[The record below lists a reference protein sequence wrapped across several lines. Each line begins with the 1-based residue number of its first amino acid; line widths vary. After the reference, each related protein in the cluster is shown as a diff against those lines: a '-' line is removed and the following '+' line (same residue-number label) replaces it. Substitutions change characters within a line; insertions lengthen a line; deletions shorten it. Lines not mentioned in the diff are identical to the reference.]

1 MKFKFGLSL
10 IFVLIY
16 NCCLAGLSPEN
27 GIANSNYFYSA
38 TVKKP
43 TDSLE
48 QLKKQIGGFAKKK
61 DYQNAIVHSKKLL
74 LKARVLSDSSHITNA
89 YWRLGYY
96 YKILDQLDSAYFYF
110 DKAYAVNLKLKDSIG
125 SGDRLLDMANIQKS
139 LGDYNAGMVT
149 ATEGL
154 QYLEGTNELE
164 SVIGL
169 YQNIAICQKEL
180 GHPKEA
186 LRWSDKIFSLLKKQ
200 PAADIS
206 TENLYNIKTTRAN
219 ILAELKDY
227 PTSFKILDSIAA
239 NAQGNNPSQFARAI
253 CNKGYYMW
261 LENKDNAQSES
272 LQLEALRI
280 RQELNTAPGL
290 ISSTIHLAEYYFET
304 NKPLALNYAQKALT
318 NSKKT
323 NNPVAILESLD
334 LLLPLKKTLGQDV
347 SEDAIFYSQVQNAL
361 EKTKQAVRAI
371 YAATKYDNDTL
382 EKKNLMLLAQ
392 VAIKDKQKILAISA
406 AIVSLTLIVFVIFYK
421 NQQKKKEQL
430 EMAYK
435 TELRLSKKLH
445 DELGNDIF
453 YLMTQVQKD
462 PQEIVAS
469 EKVIILEGLNS
480 IYQRIRDISKE
491 YTAIDT
497 GENFGKEFLA
507 LLNSYSSTKT
517 KLITKELP
525 PNFWENVSAE
535 VKIEVYRILQE
546 LLVNMKKHS
555 QAHMVAITCT
565 KNNKQV
571 IIKYVDNGVGFS
583 LKKNYMGNGLKNV
596 ENRIKG
602 IKGNII
608 FDSKPNEG
616 VTATITFAI

>member
-1 MKFKFGLSL
+1 MKFKFGLSF

-27 GIANSNYFYSA
+27 GIANSDYHYSA
-38 TVKKP
+38 TVEKP

-48 QLKKQIGGFAKKK
+48 QLKKQIKGFAKKK

-74 LKARVLSDSSHITNA
+74 LKAKVLSDSSHITNA

-154 QYLEGTNELE
+154 LYLEGTNELE

-186 LRWSDKIFSLLKKQ
+186 LRWSDKIFGLLKQ
-200 PAADIS
+200 HPEADIS

-227 PTSFKILDSIAA
+227 PSSFKILDSIAA
-239 NAQGNNPSQFARAI
+239 NAQGSNPSQFARAI

-261 LENKDNAQSES
+261 LENKDNEQSES

-304 NKPLALNYAQKALT
+304 NKPLALDYAQKALS

-323 NNPVAILESLD
+323 NNSVAILEALD

-347 SEDAIFYSQVQNAL
+347 SEDAIFYSQVQNTL

-406 AIVSLTLIVFVIFYK
+406 AIILSTLIVFVIFYK

-462 PQEIVAS
+462 NQDTDS
-469 EKVIILEGLNS
+469 SQKVIILEGLNN

-491 YTAIDT
+491 YTTIDT
-497 GENFGKEFLA
+497 GENFGKEFFS
-507 LLNSYSSTKT
+507 LLNSYSSPKT

-535 VKIEVYRILQE
+535 AKIEVYRVLQE

-555 QAHMVAITCT
+555 QASLVAITCT

-571 IIKYVDNGVGFS
+571 IIKYVDNGVGFNT
-583 LKKNYMGNGLKNV
+583 KENYLGNGLKNV

>member
-16 NCCLAGLSPEN
+16 NCCIAALFSEN
-27 GIANSNYFYSA
+27 GIANSNYYYSA

-74 LKARVLSDSSHITNA
+74 LKAKLASDSSYINNA

-110 DKAYAVNLKLKDSIG
+110 DKTYSMNLKLHDSIG
-125 SGDRLLDMANIQKS
+125 TGDRLLDMANIQKS
-139 LGDYNAGMVT
+139 LGDYNGGMIT

-154 QYLEGTNELE
+154 KYLEGSNEIE
-164 SVIGL
+164 SITGL
-169 YQNIAICQKEL
+169 YQTISVCQKEL
-180 GHPKEA
+180 GNDKEA
-186 LRWSDKIFSLLKKQ
+186 LRWNDKIFSLLNAH
-200 PAADIS
+200 PSADIT
-206 TENLYNIKTTRAN
+206 TENLSVITITRAN
-219 ILAELKDY
+219 ILAELRRY
-227 PTSFKILDSIAA
+227 NSSFSILDSIARSTK
-239 NAQGNNPSQFARAI
+239 GNNQIQYSRAI
-253 CNKGYYMW
+253 CNMGHFKW
-261 LENKDNAQSES
+261 LENKNNPKSES
-272 LQLEALRI
+272 LLLNSLEI
-280 RQELNTAPGL
+280 RQELNTVSGL

-304 NKPLALNYAQKALT
+304 NKPLALAYAQKAFAY
-318 NSKKT
+318 SKKL
-323 NNPVAILESLD
+323 NNSVAILEALD
-334 LLLPLKKTLGQDV
+334 LLLPLKKSLGQDV
-347 SEDAIFYSQVQNAL
+347 SEEAIFYSRVQNKL
-361 EKTKQAVRAI
+361 EKTKQAVRSI

-382 EKKNLMLLAQ
+382 EKRNLMLLAQ
-392 VAIKDKQKILAISA
+392 VANKEKQNIMALSATVISI
-406 AIVSLTLIVFVIFYK
+406 IVIVFVVFYK

-430 EMAYK
+430 EVAYK

-469 EKVIILEGLNS
+469 EKVIILEGLNT
-480 IYQRIRDISKE
+480 IYKRIRDISKE

-497 GENFGKEFLA
+497 GENFEKEFLA
-507 LLNSYSSTKT
+507 LLNSYSSPKT

-525 PNFWENVSAE
+525 SDFWDNVSAE
-535 VKIEVYRILQE
+535 AKIEVYRVLQE

-555 QAHMVAITCT
+555 QASMVAITCT

-571 IIKYVDNGVGFS
+571 VIKYVDNGVGFNTTE
-583 LKKNYMGNGLKNV
+583 NYSGNGLKNV
-596 ENRIKG
+596 ENRMNG
-602 IKGNII
+602 INGNIN

-616 VTATITFAI
+616 VTATIKFAI

>member
-16 NCCLAGLSPEN
+16 NCCIAALFSEN
-27 GIANSNYFYSA
+27 GIANSNYYYSA

-74 LKARVLSDSSHITNA
+74 LKAKLASDSSYINNA

-239 NAQGNNPSQFARAI
+239 NAQGSNPSQFARAI

-347 SEDAIFYSQVQNAL
+347 SEDAIFYSQVQNTL

-462 PQEIVAS
+462 NQDTDS
-469 EKVIILEGLNS
+469 SQKVIILEGLNN

-497 GENFGKEFLA
+497 SENFGKEFLA

-525 PNFWENVSAE
+525 SDFWDNVSAE
-535 VKIEVYRILQE
+535 AKIEVYRVLQE

-555 QAHMVAITCT
+555 QASMVAITCT

-571 IIKYVDNGVGFS
+571 VIKYVDNGVGFS

>member
-1 MKFKFGLSL
+1 MKFKIGLSL

-16 NCCLAGLSPEN
+16 NSCLAGMFLEN
-27 GIANSNYFYSA
+27 SIEKPNYYYS
-38 TVKKP
+38 TSVKKT
-43 TDSLE
+43 TDSLAL
-48 QLKKQIGGFAKKK
+48 LKKQIGEFAKKK
-61 DYQNAIVHSKKLL
+61 DYENAIATSKKLL
-74 LKARVLSDSSHITNA
+74 LKARLLSDSSHITNA

-96 YKILDQLDSAYFYF
+96 LKKLDQLDSAYFYF

-139 LGDYNAGMVT
+139 LGDYNGGMVT

-186 LRWSDKIFSLLKKQ
+186 LRWSDKIFSLLKKH
-200 PAADIS
+200 PSADVS

-219 ILAELKDY
+219 ILAVLKDY

-239 NAQGNNPSQFARAI
+239 ITQGSNPSQFARAI

-261 LENKDNAQSES
+261 LENKDNVQSES
-272 LQLEALRI
+272 LQLEAMRI

-290 ISSTIHLAEYYFET
+290 ISSSIHLAEYYFET
-304 NKPLALNYAQKALT
+304 NKPLALDYAQKALT

-323 NNPVAILESLD
+323 NNPVAILEALD

-347 SEDAIFYSQVQNAL
+347 SEDAIFYSQVQNTL

-392 VAIKDKQKILAISA
+392 VAIKEKQKILAISA
-406 AIVSLTLIVFVIFYK
+406 AIISLTLIVFIIYYK

-430 EMAYK
+430 ETAYK

-453 YLMTQVQKD
+453 YLMTQVEKD
-462 PQEIVAS
+462 NQDTDS
-469 EKVIILEGLNS
+469 SQKVIILEGLNN

-497 GENFGKEFLA
+497 GENFGKEFFS

-525 PNFWENVSAE
+525 SNFWDNVSAGA
-535 VKIEVYRILQE
+535 KIEVYRILQE

-555 QAHMVAITCT
+555 QATLVAITCS

-571 IIKYVDNGVGFS
+571 VIRYVDNGVGFS
-583 LKKNYMGNGLKNV
+583 LKKNYLGNGLKNV

>member
-110 DKAYAVNLKLKDSIG
+110 DKAYALNLKLKDSIG

-239 NAQGNNPSQFARAI
+239 NAQGSNPSQFARAI

-347 SEDAIFYSQVQNAL
+347 SEDAIFYSQVQNTL

-462 PQEIVAS
+462 NQGTDS
-469 EKVIILEGLNS
+469 SQKVIILEGLNS

-497 GENFGKEFLA
+497 SENFGKEFLA

-525 PNFWENVSAE
+525 SDFWDNVSAE
-535 VKIEVYRILQE
+535 AKIEVYRVLQE

-555 QAHMVAITCT
+555 QASMVAITCT

-571 IIKYVDNGVGFS
+571 VIKYVDNGVGFS

>member
-74 LKARVLSDSSHITNA
+74 LKAKLASDSSYINNA

-110 DKAYAVNLKLKDSIG
+110 DKTYSMNLKLHDSIG
-125 SGDRLLDMANIQKS
+125 TGDRLLDMANIQKS
-139 LGDYNAGMVT
+139 LGDYNGGMIT

-154 QYLEGTNELE
+154 KYLEGSNEIE
-164 SVIGL
+164 SITGL
-169 YQNIAICQKEL
+169 YQTISVCQKEL
-180 GHPKEA
+180 GNDKEA
-186 LRWSDKIFSLLKKQ
+186 LRWNDKIFSLLNAH
-200 PAADIS
+200 PSADIT
-206 TENLYNIKTTRAN
+206 TENLSVITITRAN
-219 ILAELKDY
+219 ILAELRRY
-227 PTSFKILDSIAA
+227 NSSFSILDSIARSTK
-239 NAQGNNPSQFARAI
+239 GNNQIQYSRAI
-253 CNKGYYMW
+253 CNMGHFKW
-261 LENKDNAQSES
+261 LENKNNPESES
-272 LQLEALRI
+272 LLLNSLEI
-280 RQELNTAPGL
+280 RQELNTVSGL
-290 ISSTIHLAEYYFET
+290 ISSTIHLAEYYFDN
-304 NKPLALNYAQKALT
+304 NKPLALAYAQKAFAY
-318 NSKKT
+318 SKKL
-323 NNPVAILESLD
+323 NNSVAILEALD
-334 LLLPLKKTLGQDV
+334 LLLPLKKSLGQDV
-347 SEDAIFYSQVQNAL
+347 SEEAIFYSRVQNKL
-361 EKTKQAVRAI
+361 EKTKQAVRSI

-382 EKKNLMLLAQ
+382 EKRNLMLLAQ
-392 VAIKDKQKILAISA
+392 VANKEKQNIMALSATVISI
-406 AIVSLTLIVFVIFYK
+406 IVIVFVVFYK

-430 EMAYK
+430 EVAYK

-462 PQEIVAS
+462 PQEIVTS

-480 IYQRIRDISKE
+480 IYKRIRDISKE

-497 GENFGKEFLA
+497 GENFEKEFLA
-507 LLNSYSSTKT
+507 LLNSYSSPKT

-525 PNFWENVSAE
+525 SDFWDNVSAE
-535 VKIEVYRILQE
+535 AKIEVYRVLQE

-555 QAHMVAITCT
+555 QASMVAITCT

-571 IIKYVDNGVGFS
+571 VIKYVDNGVGFNTTE
-583 LKKNYMGNGLKNV
+583 NYSGNGLKNV
-596 ENRIKG
+596 ENRMNG
-602 IKGNII
+602 INGNIN

-616 VTATITFAI
+616 VTATIKFAI

>member
-27 GIANSNYFYSA
+27 GIANSNYQYSA

-61 DYQNAIVHSKKLL
+61 DYQNAIVLSKKLL
-74 LKARVLSDSSHITNA
+74 LKAKVLSDSSHITNA

-110 DKAYAVNLKLKDSIG
+110 DKAYALNLKLKDSIG

-154 QYLEGTNELE
+154 QYLEGTNELV

-206 TENLYNIKTTRAN
+206 NENLYNIKTTRAN
-219 ILAELKDY
+219 ILAELKNY

-239 NAQGNNPSQFARAI
+239 NTQGSNPWQFARAI

-304 NKPLALNYAQKALT
+304 NKPLALDYAQKALT

-323 NNPVAILESLD
+323 NNPVAILEALD

-347 SEDAIFYSQVQNAL
+347 SEDAIFYSQVQNTL

-406 AIVSLTLIVFVIFYK
+406 AIISLTLIVFVIFYK

-497 GENFGKEFLA
+497 GENFGKEFFS

-525 PNFWENVSAE
+525 SNFWENVSEEA
-535 VKIEVYRILQE
+535 KIEVYRVLQE

-555 QAHMVAITCT
+555 QATLVAITCT

-571 IIKYVDNGVGFS
+571 IIKYVDNGVGFNTTE
-583 LKKNYMGNGLKNV
+583 NYLGNGLKNV

>member
-27 GIANSNYFYSA
+27 GIANSNYHYSA

-61 DYQNAIVHSKKLL
+61 DYQNAIVLSKKLL
-74 LKARVLSDSSHITNA
+74 LKAKVLSDSSHITNA

-239 NAQGNNPSQFARAI
+239 NAQGSNPSQFARAI

-290 ISSTIHLAEYYFET
+290 ISSTIHLAEYYFES
-304 NKPLALNYAQKALT
+304 NKPLALDYAQKALT

-323 NNPVAILESLD
+323 NNPVAILEALD

-347 SEDAIFYSQVQNAL
+347 SEDAIFYSQVQNTL

-406 AIVSLTLIVFVIFYK
+406 AILSLTLIVFVIFYK

-462 PQEIVAS
+462 NQDTDS
-469 EKVIILEGLNS
+469 SQKVIILEGLNN

-497 GENFGKEFLA
+497 SENFGKEFLA

-517 KLITKELP
+517 KLITRELP
-525 PNFWENVSAE
+525 SDFWNNVSAE
-535 VKIEVYRILQE
+535 AKIEVYRVLQE

-555 QAHMVAITCT
+555 QASMVAITCT

>member
-16 NCCLAGLSPEN
+16 NCCIAALFSEN
-27 GIANSNYFYSA
+27 GIANSNYYYSA

-74 LKARVLSDSSHITNA
+74 LKAKLASDSSYINNA

-110 DKAYAVNLKLKDSIG
+110 DKTYSMNLKLHDSIG
-125 SGDRLLDMANIQKS
+125 TGDRLLDMANIQKS
-139 LGDYNAGMVT
+139 LGDYNGGMIT

-154 QYLEGTNELE
+154 KYLEGSNEIE
-164 SVIGL
+164 SITGL
-169 YQNIAICQKEL
+169 YQTISVCQKEL
-180 GHPKEA
+180 GNDKEA
-186 LRWSDKIFSLLKKQ
+186 LRWNDKIFSLLNAH
-200 PAADIS
+200 PSADIT
-206 TENLYNIKTTRAN
+206 TENLSVITITRAN
-219 ILAELKDY
+219 ILAELRRY
-227 PTSFKILDSIAA
+227 NSSFSILDSIARSTK
-239 NAQGNNPSQFARAI
+239 GNNQIQYSRAI
-253 CNKGYYMW
+253 CNMGHFKW
-261 LENKDNAQSES
+261 LENKNNPESES
-272 LQLEALRI
+272 LLLNSLEI
-280 RQELNTAPGL
+280 RQELNTVSGL

-304 NKPLALNYAQKALT
+304 NKPLALAYAQKAFAY
-318 NSKKT
+318 SKKL
-323 NNPVAILESLD
+323 NNSVAILEALD
-334 LLLPLKKTLGQDV
+334 LLLPLKKSLGQDV
-347 SEDAIFYSQVQNAL
+347 SEEAIFYSKVQNKL
-361 EKTKQAVRAI
+361 EKTKQAVRSI

-382 EKKNLMLLAQ
+382 EKRNLMLLAQ
-392 VAIKDKQKILAISA
+392 VANKEKQNIMALSATVISI
-406 AIVSLTLIVFVIFYK
+406 IVIVFVVFYK

-430 EMAYK
+430 EVAYK

-469 EKVIILEGLNS
+469 EKVIILEGLNT
-480 IYQRIRDISKE
+480 IYKRIRDISKE

-497 GENFGKEFLA
+497 GENFEKEFLA
-507 LLNSYSSTKT
+507 LLNSYSSPKT

-525 PNFWENVSAE
+525 SDFWDNVSAE
-535 VKIEVYRILQE
+535 AKIEVYRVLQE

-555 QAHMVAITCT
+555 QASMVAITCT

-571 IIKYVDNGVGFS
+571 VIKYVDNGVGFNTTE
-583 LKKNYMGNGLKNV
+583 NYSGNGLKNV
-596 ENRIKG
+596 ENRMNG
-602 IKGNII
+602 INGNIN

-616 VTATITFAI
+616 VTATIKFAI

>member
-27 GIANSNYFYSA
+27 GIANSNYYYSA

-110 DKAYAVNLKLKDSIG
+110 DKAYALNLKLKDSIG

-200 PAADIS
+200 PEADIS

-239 NAQGNNPSQFARAI
+239 NAQGSNPSQFARAI

-347 SEDAIFYSQVQNAL
+347 SEDAIFYSQVQNTL

-462 PQEIVAS
+462 NQGTDS
-469 EKVIILEGLNS
+469 SQKVIILEGLNS

-497 GENFGKEFLA
+497 SENFGKEFLA

-525 PNFWENVSAE
+525 SDFWDNVSAE
-535 VKIEVYRILQE
+535 AKIEVYRVLQE

-555 QAHMVAITCT
+555 QASMVAITCT

-571 IIKYVDNGVGFS
+571 VIKYVDNGVGFS

>member
-74 LKARVLSDSSHITNA
+74 LKAKLASDSSYINNA

-110 DKAYAVNLKLKDSIG
+110 DKTYSMNLKLHDSIG
-125 SGDRLLDMANIQKS
+125 TGDRLLDMANIQKS
-139 LGDYNAGMVT
+139 LGDYNGGMIT

-154 QYLEGTNELE
+154 KYLEGSNEIE
-164 SVIGL
+164 SITGL
-169 YQNIAICQKEL
+169 YQTISVCQKEL
-180 GHPKEA
+180 GNDKEA
-186 LRWSDKIFSLLKKQ
+186 LRWNDKIFSLLNAH
-200 PAADIS
+200 PSADIT
-206 TENLYNIKTTRAN
+206 TENLSVITITRAN
-219 ILAELKDY
+219 ILAELRRY
-227 PTSFKILDSIAA
+227 NSSFSILDSIARSTK
-239 NAQGNNPSQFARAI
+239 GNNQIQYSRAI
-253 CNKGYYMW
+253 CNMGHFKW
-261 LENKDNAQSES
+261 LENKNNPESES
-272 LQLEALRI
+272 LLLNSLEI
-280 RQELNTAPGL
+280 RQELNTVSGL
-290 ISSTIHLAEYYFET
+290 ISSTIHLAEYYFDT
-304 NKPLALNYAQKALT
+304 NKPLALAYAQKAFAY
-318 NSKKT
+318 SKKL
-323 NNPVAILESLD
+323 NNSVAILEALD
-334 LLLPLKKTLGQDV
+334 LLLPLKKSLGQDV
-347 SEDAIFYSQVQNAL
+347 SEEAIFYSRVQNKL
-361 EKTKQAVRAI
+361 EKTKQAVRSI

-382 EKKNLMLLAQ
+382 EKRNLMLLAQ
-392 VAIKDKQKILAISA
+392 VANKEKQNIMALSATVISI
-406 AIVSLTLIVFVIFYK
+406 IVIVFVVFYK

-430 EMAYK
+430 EVAYK

-462 PQEIVAS
+462 PQEIVTS

-480 IYQRIRDISKE
+480 IYKRIRDISKE

-497 GENFGKEFLA
+497 GENFEKEFLA
-507 LLNSYSSTKT
+507 LLNSYSSPKT

-525 PNFWENVSAE
+525 SDFWDNVSAE
-535 VKIEVYRILQE
+535 AKIEVYRVLQE

-555 QAHMVAITCT
+555 QASMVAITCT

-571 IIKYVDNGVGFS
+571 VIKYVDNGVGFNTTE
-583 LKKNYMGNGLKNV
+583 NYSGNGLKNV
-596 ENRIKG
+596 ENRMNG
-602 IKGNII
+602 INGNIN

-616 VTATITFAI
+616 VTATIKFAI

>member
-1 MKFKFGLSL
+1 MKFKFGLSF

-27 GIANSNYFYSA
+27 GIANSDYHYSA
-38 TVKKP
+38 TVEKP

-48 QLKKQIGGFAKKK
+48 QLKKQIKGFAKKK

-74 LKARVLSDSSHITNA
+74 LKAKVLSDSSHITNA

-154 QYLEGTNELE
+154 LYLEGTNELE

-186 LRWSDKIFSLLKKQ
+186 LRWSDKIFGLLKKY
-200 PAADIS
+200 PEADIS

-227 PTSFKILDSIAA
+227 PSSFKILDSIAA
-239 NAQGNNPSQFARAI
+239 NAQGSNPSQFARAI

-261 LENKDNAQSES
+261 LENKDNEQSES

-304 NKPLALNYAQKALT
+304 NKPLALDYAQKALS

-323 NNPVAILESLD
+323 NNPVAILEALD

-347 SEDAIFYSQVQNAL
+347 SEDAIFYSQVQNTL

-406 AIVSLTLIVFVIFYK
+406 AIILSTLIVFVIFYK

-462 PQEIVAS
+462 NQDTDSAQ
-469 EKVIILEGLNS
+469 KVIILEGLNS

-497 GENFGKEFLA
+497 GENFGKEFFS
-507 LLNSYSSTKT
+507 LLNSYSSPKT

-525 PNFWENVSAE
+525 PNFWKNVSAE
-535 VKIEVYRILQE
+535 AKIEVYRVLQE

-555 QAHMVAITCT
+555 QASLVAITCT

-571 IIKYVDNGVGFS
+571 IIKYVDNGVGFNT
-583 LKKNYMGNGLKNV
+583 KENYLGNGLKNV

-616 VTATITFAI
+616 VTATISFAI

>member
-1 MKFKFGLSL
+1 MKFKFGLSF

-27 GIANSNYFYSA
+27 GIANSDYHYSA
-38 TVKKP
+38 TVEKP

-48 QLKKQIGGFAKKK
+48 QLKKQIKGFAKKK

-74 LKARVLSDSSHITNA
+74 LKAKVLSDSSHITNA

-110 DKAYAVNLKLKDSIG
+110 DKAYTVNLKLKDSIG

-154 QYLEGTNELE
+154 LYLEGTNELE

-186 LRWSDKIFSLLKKQ
+186 LRWSDKIFGLLKQ
-200 PAADIS
+200 HPEADIS

-227 PTSFKILDSIAA
+227 PSSFKILDSIAA
-239 NAQGNNPSQFARAI
+239 NAQGSNPSQFARAI

-261 LENKDNAQSES
+261 LENKDNEQSES

-304 NKPLALNYAQKALT
+304 NKPLALDYAQKALS

-323 NNPVAILESLD
+323 NNPVAILEALD

-347 SEDAIFYSQVQNAL
+347 SEDAIFYSQVQNTL

-406 AIVSLTLIVFVIFYK
+406 AIILSTLIVFVIFYK

-462 PQEIVAS
+462 NQDTDSAQ
-469 EKVIILEGLNS
+469 KVIILEGLNS

-497 GENFGKEFLA
+497 GENFGKEFFS
-507 LLNSYSSTKT
+507 LLNSYSSPKT

-525 PNFWENVSAE
+525 PNFWKNVSAE
-535 VKIEVYRILQE
+535 AKIEVYRVLQE

-555 QAHMVAITCT
+555 QASLVAITCT

-571 IIKYVDNGVGFS
+571 IIKYVDNGVGFNTTE
-583 LKKNYMGNGLKNV
+583 NYLGNGLKNV

>member
-74 LKARVLSDSSHITNA
+74 LKAKLASDSSYINNA

-110 DKAYAVNLKLKDSIG
+110 DKAYALNLKLKDSIG

-239 NAQGNNPSQFARAI
+239 NAQGSNPSQFARAI

-347 SEDAIFYSQVQNAL
+347 SEDAIFYSQVQNTL

-462 PQEIVAS
+462 NQGTDS
-469 EKVIILEGLNS
+469 SQKVIILEGLNS

-497 GENFGKEFLA
+497 SENFGKEFLA

-525 PNFWENVSAE
+525 SDFWDNVSAE
-535 VKIEVYRILQE
+535 AKIEVYRVLQE

-555 QAHMVAITCT
+555 QASMVAITCT

-571 IIKYVDNGVGFS
+571 VIKYVDNGVGFS

>member
-74 LKARVLSDSSHITNA
+74 LKAKLASDSSYINNA

-110 DKAYAVNLKLKDSIG
+110 DKAYALNLKLKDSIG

-200 PAADIS
+200 PEADIS

-239 NAQGNNPSQFARAI
+239 NAQGSNPSQFARAI

-347 SEDAIFYSQVQNAL
+347 SEDAIFYSQVQNTL

-406 AIVSLTLIVFVIFYK
+406 AIVSLTLIVFIIYYK

-462 PQEIVAS
+462 NQGTDS
-469 EKVIILEGLNS
+469 SQKVIILEGLNS

-497 GENFGKEFLA
+497 SENFGKEFLA

-525 PNFWENVSAE
+525 SDFWDNVSAE
-535 VKIEVYRILQE
+535 AKIEVYRVLQE

-555 QAHMVAITCT
+555 QASMVAITCT